1 MKRIV
6 AITACAVALPG
17 ITLAATRTYDIG
29 AFEAV
34 SVAAGV
40 DADITLGPTRSV
52 VAETRSGSFE
62 DLRISV
68 EGGML
73 RIDRAPHSWFS
84 NWFSS
89 TRISYKVHIVTP
101 ALHSLTASSGAD
113 VTVKGSLEGDFTVTA
128 SSGSDVHVSQVRG
141 GNVKATSS
149 SGSDLDIAGSCLSLE
164 AAASSGSDLDADD
177 LKCESVTVQASSGSD
192 VSVAATKRVA
202 GRASSGSDVVVR
214 GRPAQVQVEKSSGA
228 DLSVGE

>member
-1 MKRIV
+1 
-6 AITACAVALPG
+6 
-17 ITLAATRTYDIG
+17 
-29 AFEAV
+29 
-34 SVAAGV
+34 
-40 DADITLGPTRSV
+40 
-52 VAETRSGSFE
+52 
-62 DLRISV
+62 
-68 EGGML
+68 
-73 RIDRAPHSWFS
+73 
-84 NWFSS
+84 
-89 TRISYKVHIVTP
+89 
-101 ALHSLTASSGAD
+101 
-113 VTVKGSLEGDFTVTA
+113 
-128 SSGSDVHVSQVRG
+128 
-141 GNVKATSS
+141 VKATSS